1 MNYKIEEYNHLAKEF
16 KRLDLDISSS
26 IIFLPENLEESKS
39 KEDFIFSD
47 SVSDIEKIFREN
59 NVPFSQLGGYSDQ
72 YRIRKNAD
80 WWGPALYFGASML
93 SENTTVVSIALN
105 VLSNYL
111 TDFFKGSFSE
121 KKVKIEIYVEER
133 KNVKFK
139 RIIFE
144 GSAEEIKELEKI
156 IKAL

>member
-26 IIFLPENLEESKS
+26 IIFLPENLEEAKS

-47 SVSDIEKIFREN
+47 SISDIEKIFREN
-59 NVPFSQLGGYSDQ
+59 NVSFSQLGGYSNL
-72 YRIRKNAD
+72 YRVRKNAD

-93 SENTTVVSIALN
+93 SENSTVVSIALN

-133 KNVKFK
+133 KDVKFK
-139 RIIFE
+139 KITYE
-144 GSAEEIKELEKI
+144 GNVEGIKELENI
-156 IKAL
+156 IKA